1 MSPTPEEFLEDVIN
15 TWEDMSGKHIL
26 SLDPNDSGNW
36 HNGVL
41 IGSQHGVTAPA
52 LAQHR
57 GIPTAD
63 VTPDMMRTVTLKE
76 AADIGKS
83 QYFAAFHEDQ
93 LLWGPVTA
101 ALLDWGWMAGPHNPI
116 KHMQILCGAEA
127 DGVIGPQTVKDY
139 NDWIRRVG
147 WASAM
152 QLMHS
157 TKEAYFRSLGQPQ
170 FIQGW
175 LNRNDWC
182 SLQNGKWWSQW
193 DLRLTAPSITESIKT
208 VLGNL

>member
-15 TWEDMSGKHIL
+15 TWEDMDGQHVL
-26 SLDPNDSGNW
+26 SLNPDDSGNW
-36 HNGVL
+36 YNGVL

-57 GIPTAD
+57 GISTAE
-63 VTPDMMRTVTLKE
+63 VTPEMMRTVTLKE
-76 AADIGKS
+76 AADIGES
-83 QYFAAFHEDQ
+83 QYFKAIHENQ

-116 KHMQILCGAEA
+116 RHMQILCGADA

-152 QLMHS
+152 QLMHA
-157 TKEAYFRSLGQPQ
+157 TKEAYFRSLGMPQ

-182 SLQNGKWWSQW
+182 SLQNGKWWAQW
-193 DLRLTAPSITESIKT
+193 DLRLTEPSITESIKT
-208 VLGNL
+208 VLDKL